1 MIMHGPTL
9 VPFLIRTSF
18 MYWIFVCV
26 SANVTVMLGNN
37 QDNDLFFGRLVGFSL
52 LPLAVQ
58 LLSKRK

>member
-1 MIMHGPTL
+1 
-9 VPFLIRTSF
+9 